1 MKVYLY
7 FILVFLSDGLA
18 FINAYGRAENSFDLL
33 RILYLEKTSFK
44 DFSFDPFP
52 LLIMLSYTFN
62 IILSVS
68 YVTSNSLKSGN
79 SIVLSRFNSSI
90 HCLFFICIGTFKRVI
105 LCSFINSAIP
115 ALLSISII
123 GCCNIGDM
131 LVLIVIFFIRQTV
144 LLSYGTFAAL
154 LIGKKLMSAAA
165 EIIGALSILLL
176 VIVDTFM
183 QCALA
188 LVDMSANN
196 YIIITIEIL
205 VFWALYGLF
214 FSCFRKSKDK
224 LDERL

>member
-1 MKVYLY
+1 
-7 FILVFLSDGLA
+7 
-18 FINAYGRAENSFDLL
+18 
-33 RILYLEKTSFK
+33 
-44 DFSFDPFP
+44 
-52 LLIMLSYTFN
+52 
-62 IILSVS
+62 
-68 YVTSNSLKSGN
+68 
-79 SIVLSRFNSSI
+79 
-90 HCLFFICIGTFKRVI
+90 
-105 LCSFINSAIP
+105 
-115 ALLSISII
+115 
-123 GCCNIGDM
+123 M

-205 VFWALYGLF
+205 VFLALYGLF